1 MKIYTLNI
9 FYNIIIFQYI
19 ISIQILLIK
28 KIFKQINDQNNS
40 QTFLL
45 KDLNQEI

>member
-1 MKIYTLNI
+1 MYI
-9 FYNIIIFQYI
+9 FRIFNLYNNI